1 LLSRGRGIHDPHGK
15 PIHLIGASMDITE
28 LKQAEEALRESEARF
43 RRFVDSNIIGIA
55 LVDLEGNIR
64 EANDALLE
72 LLGYTREDL
81 TAGRMQW
88 TTITPP
94 EYRARDVQ
102 AIEEGSATGTFMPVL
117 TGGTR
122 LRQVGSSPQAIT
134 FVLDLAARKELERQK
149 DLFLGMTGHEL
160 KTPLAVLRG
169 TLQLVQRRL
178 KRMVTTTDHMSPEWK
193 TFAQDL
199 TKELE
204 DLVRQIDVQT
214 RLINDLLDVSRITT
228 NTLKLEL
235 RRCELGSIV
244 RETIKDWRVIAPER
258 SLLLEVPEHPTVHVL
273 ADRERI
279 SQVVSNYV
287 TNALRYSSPDQPVHI
302 GLTTEEDVARV
313 WVRDQGPG
321 LSAEA
326 QKEIWQ
332 RFHQVREVPV
342 LSGSG
347 KGLGLGLYI
356 CQMLI
361 AQHQGE
367 VGVES
372 TPGEGSTFWFTLP
385 LVQ

>member
-1 LLSRGRGIHDPHGK
+1 
-15 PIHLIGASMDITE
+15 
-28 LKQAEEALRESEARF
+28 
-43 RRFVDSNIIGIA
+43 
-55 LVDLEGNIR
+55 
-64 EANDALLE
+64 
-72 LLGYTREDL
+72 
-81 TAGRMQW
+81 
-88 TTITPP
+88 
-94 EYRARDVQ
+94 
-102 AIEEGSATGTFMPVL
+102 
-117 TGGTR
+117 
-122 LRQVGSSPQAIT
+122 
-134 FVLDLAARKELERQK
+134 
-149 DLFLGMTGHEL
+149 MTGHEL

-178 KRMVTTTDHMSPEWK
+178 KRITTTEQVSPEWK

-199 TKELE
+199 RKELE
-204 DLVRQIDVQT
+204 DSVRQIDVQT
-214 RLINDLLDVSRITT
+214 RLINDLLDVSRIMT

-258 SLLLEVPEHPTVHVL
+258 SLLLEVPEHSAVHVL
-273 ADRERI
+273 ADRDRI

-302 GLTTEEDVARV
+302 GLTTEGDVARV

-361 AQHQGE
+361 GQHQGE